1 MTFAIITKDT
11 EGSAT
16 TRAAH
21 QDAHKRYL
29 NDNRAHL
36 VAAGAMLQD
45 DGSTAHG
52 GILLVDFETREE
64 VETFVHND
72 PFWDAGVFGDI
83 TITRWRKA
91 FLDGERLVSP

>member
-1 MTFAIITKDT
+1 MTFAIITKDA

-21 QDAHKRYL
+21 QDAHKLYL
-29 NDNRAHL
+29 DHNRAHL

-45 DGSTAHG
+45 DGATAHG
-52 GILLVDFETREE
+52 GILLVEFETRKE
-64 VETFVHND
+64 VETFVRED
-72 PFWDAGVFGDI
+72 PFWDAGVFGNI

-91 FLDGERLVSP
+91 FVNGKRID

>member
-1 MTFAIITKDT
+1 MTFAIITKDA
-11 EGSAT
+11 EGSAAA
-16 TRAAH
+16 RATL

-29 NDNRAHL
+29 DANRPHL

-45 DGSTAHG
+45 DGATAHG

-64 VETFVHND
+64 VDAFVRND

-91 FLDGERLVSP
+91 FLDGECLL

>member
-1 MTFAIITKDT
+1 MTFTIITKDA

-16 TRAAH
+16 TRSTH

-29 NDNRAHL
+29 DHNRAHL

-45 DGSTAHG
+45 DGATAHG
-52 GILLVDFETREE
+52 GILLVEFETRKE
-64 VETFVHND
+64 VETFVRED
-72 PFWDAGVFGDI
+72 PFWDAGVLGNI

-91 FLDGERLVSP
+91 LVAGKRID

>member
-1 MTFAIITKDT
+1 MTFAIITKDA

-29 NDNRAHL
+29 DDNRAHL

-45 DGSTAHG
+45 DGATAHG
-52 GILLVDFETREE
+52 GILLVEFETRKE
-64 VETFVHND
+64 VETFVRED
-72 PFWDAGVFGDI
+72 PFWDAGVFGKI

-91 FLDGERLVSP
+91 FLTGKRID